1 MVEMYEEDAVTYSF
15 TDLDHD
21 GHVDDMEL
29 REVHHHL
36 HRYHHHQCNTN
47 HDDHACSQYL
57 LQKKR
62 EGVMRKDIDTRVTT
76 LMAKYD
82 SQARHL
88 TSIYFVHAR
97 R

>member
-29 REVHHHL
+29 REVYHRHHHH
-36 HRYHHHQCNTN
+36 HRPCKINY
-47 HDDHACSQYL
+47 DDNVCPQYL

-88 TSIYFVHAR
+88 TALYFVCAR